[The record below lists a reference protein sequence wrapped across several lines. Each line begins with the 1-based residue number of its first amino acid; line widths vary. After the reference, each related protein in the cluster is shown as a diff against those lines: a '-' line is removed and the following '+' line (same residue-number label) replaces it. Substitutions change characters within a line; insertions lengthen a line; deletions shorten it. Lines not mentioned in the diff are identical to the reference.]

1 MAKTVATVVRAQLRD
16 AVMGRLSPTSPLTRR
31 LAKLSRVPVLG
42 GDGLYHFVG
51 TIHEVGELL
60 ACAHRWSP
68 ADVPALSAVVT
79 GARMSGSAERVLV
92 DASATPARTAPPVDA
107 LRRFASAIA

>member
-1 MAKTVATVVRAQLRD
+1 MAKTVTTVVRAQLRD

-51 TIHEVGELL
+51 TVHEVGELL

-79 GARMSGSAERVLV
+79 GARTSGSSEQLV
-92 DASATPARTAPPVDA
+92 DVSAPPARTAASVDT